1 MVYGGG
7 KKRSMRK
14 RTYGRSTRPKSGKK
28 GLTKKEK
35 TQTRKI
41 AKSVVNSL
49 AESKYFNVSREI
61 GEMSFNSAWWA
72 SATVQSEIAVLGFT
86 TGFEKNV
93 DAAGSTQSFKYGV
106 NPSNGAQKNM
116 ESLELNRVF
125 DSGEGQPLLQYAV
138 EGNTIRPAYAE
149 SHWLLNRLAGN
160 TEQFGD
166 LANGCNYKVR
176 MIRCKPRPTK
186 GSFNSVRPENDLFL
200 DQSNHEFGINTISSG
215 SWVFNPFEFVL
226 AKPNSRKYQILEDT
240 TFVMGPAGNYVDL
253 GLGAG
258 EVANNMQS
266 PESSS
271 CKTLKRTHNIG
282 KELYYNKPNDTTTSQ
297 NQYPQDGFHQEFV
310 LFHVWASG
318 NPQTVNT
325 ARTTPQLLRL
335 SCRPVS
341 TFKDI

>member
-14 RTYGRSTRPKSGKK
+14 RTYGRSTRPKSSKK

-61 GEMSFNSAWWA
+61 GEMRFNSAWWS

-86 TGFEKNV
+86 TGFEKAV
-93 DAAGSTQSFKYGV
+93 DAAGSSVAFKYGV
-106 NPSNGAQKNM
+106 NPSNGNAMNM

-125 DSGEGQPLLQYAV
+125 ESSEGQPFAQYAV
-138 EGNTIRPAYAE
+138 EGTTIRPAYAE
-149 SHWLLNRLAGN
+149 SHWLLNRLAGG
-160 TEQFGD
+160 TD
-166 LANGCNYKVR
+166 LFNDVANGCNYKVR

-200 DQSNHEFGINTISSG
+200 DQSNLEFGINSVTAG
-215 SWVFNPFEFVL
+215 QQVFNPFELTL

-240 TFVMGPAGNYVDL
+240 MFVMGPGGTYTTDNVVTV
-253 GLGAG
+253 G
-258 EVANNMQS
+258 
-266 PESSS
+266 PETSA
-271 CKTLKRTHNIG
+271 CKILKRTHNIG
-282 KELYYNKPNDTTTSQ
+282 KELYYAKPNDTTTSQ
-297 NQYPQDGFHQEFV
+297 NQYPQDGFHQEFI
-310 LFHVWASG
+310 LFHVWAAG
-318 NPQTVNT
+318 NPQTVAT

-335 SCRPVS
+335 SCRPVA

>member
-14 RTYGRSTRPKSGKK
+14 RSNGRSTRPKTTKK
-28 GLTKKEK
+28 GLTKTEQK
-35 TQTRKI
+35 QTRKI
-41 AKSVVNSL
+41 AKAVVNKM

-61 GEMSFNSAWWA
+61 GEMAFNSAWWQSA
-72 SATVQSEIAVLGFT
+72 SVQSEIAVLGFT
-86 TGFEKNV
+86 TGFEKAV
-93 DAAGSTQSFKYGV
+93 DAAGSTVSYKYGV
-106 NPSNGAQKNM
+106 NPTNGAAKNM

-125 DSGEGQPLLQYAV
+125 DESEGQPLAQYAV

-149 SHWLLNRLAGN
+149 TNWLLNRLAGN
-160 TEQFGD
+160 TEDFSD
-166 LANGCNYKVR
+166 LANGCNYKIR

-186 GSFNSVRPENDLFL
+186 GSFNKVKPEADLFL
-200 DQSNHEFGINTISSG
+200 DQSNHEFGISTISSG
-215 SWVFNPFEFVL
+215 VLVFNPFEFML

-240 TFVMGPAGNYVDL
+240 TFNMGSAGNYVDL
-253 GLGAG
+253 GLGSG
-258 EVANNMQS
+258 EIAYNMQNA
-266 PESSS
+266 ESSA
-271 CKTLKRTHNIG
+271 CKTLKRKHSIG
-282 KELYYNKPNDTTTSQ
+282 KELYYNKPNDATTSQ
-297 NQYPQDGFHQEFV
+297 NQYPQDGFQQEFI

-325 ARTTPQLLRL
+325 ARTTPQQLRL